1 MKKALD
7 EIEDP
12 AEKEV
17 LGDSKSLPLPVISSS
32 QHQCS
37 GYYDC
42 WWEEMKAQKVTDLPT
57 TPQLGNRKAGSSLTP
72 QP

>member
-12 AEKEV
+12 AKKEV

-42 WWEEMKAQKVTDLPT
+42 LVG
-57 TPQLGNRKAGSSLTP
+57 GNESSEGN
-72 QP
+72 